1 MARAFSCSRGVP
13 ARLLRSGL
21 RRSALAVVLIVASI
35 PLGAITVSLA
45 NQDIERALKLGRSS
59 EEQRAR
65 FHARYVLPLKGSF
78 AQHIEV
84 ITEFRR
90 YVLKTEERARVG
102 DWMFAQ
108 GTRAAQEALR
118 PSRGRASVLA
128 QIQFDP
134 LNTYSVVPPF
144 VLVVGG
150 NPLIAPIE
158 GHVTPQWSRPTQTRT
173 NRSFAYL
180 VGATVQLDFDAA
192 ALGQS
197 ERPVSL
203 ILDGR
208 EVARVT
214 IDFSV
219 LE

>member
-1 MARAFSCSRGVP
+1 MRV
-13 ARLLRSGL
+13 L
-21 RRSALAVVLIVASI
+21 RRGLLWSVLAVTLIIAPI
-35 PLGAITVSLA
+35 PLGAITVSLT
-45 NQDIERALKLGRSS
+45 NQDIERALKLGRGT

-65 FHARYVLPLKGSF
+65 FHARYVVPLQGSV

-90 YVLKTEERARVG
+90 YVLKTEERARFG

-118 PSRGRASVLA
+118 PSRGRVSIVA
-128 QIQFDP
+128 QLQFNP
-134 LNTYSVVPPF
+134 LNTYTSVPPF

-150 NPLIAPIE
+150 SPQIEPIE
-158 GHVTPQWSRPTQTRT
+158 GHITPLRSLPIQR
-173 NRSFAYL
+173 NREFTYL
-180 VGATVQLDFDAA
+180 VGATLQLDFDAA
-192 ALGQS
+192 SLGQT
-197 ERPVSL
+197 ERPVSV

-214 IDFSV
+214 IDFAT

>member
-1 MARAFSCSRGVP
+1 MRV
-13 ARLLRSGL
+13 L
-21 RRSALAVVLIVASI
+21 RRGLLWSVLAVTLMIAPI
-35 PLGAITVSLA
+35 PLGAITVSLT
-45 NQDIERALKLGRSS
+45 NQDIERALKLGRGT

-65 FHARYVLPLKGSF
+65 FHARYVVPLQGSV

-90 YVLKTEERARVG
+90 YVLKTEERARFG

-118 PSRGRASVLA
+118 PSRGRVSIVA
-128 QIQFDP
+128 QLQFNP
-134 LNTYSVVPPF
+134 LNTYTSVPPF

-150 NPLIAPIE
+150 SPQIEPIE
-158 GHVTPQWSRPTQTRT
+158 GHITPLRSLPTQTRKST
-173 NRSFAYL
+173 YL
-180 VGATVQLDFDAA
+180 VGATLQLDFDAA
-192 ALGQS
+192 SLGQT
-197 ERPVSL
+197 ERPVSV

-214 IDFSV
+214 IDFAT

>member
-1 MARAFSCSRGVP
+1 MRGP
-13 ARLLRSGL
+13 
-21 RRSALAVVLIVASI
+21 RRGFLWSVLAVTLIIAPI
-35 PLGAITVSLA
+35 PLGAITVSLT
-45 NQDIERALKLGRSS
+45 NQDIERALKLGRGT

-65 FHARYVLPLKGSF
+65 FHARYVVPLQGSV

-90 YVLKTEERARVG
+90 YVLKTEERARFG

-118 PSRGRASVLA
+118 PSRGRVWIVA
-128 QIQFDP
+128 QLQFNP
-134 LNTYSVVPPF
+134 LNTYTSVPPF
-144 VLVVGG
+144 VLVVSGT
-150 NPLIAPIE
+150 PQIEPIE
-158 GHVTPQWSRPTQTRT
+158 GHIIPL
-173 NRSFAYL
+173 RSLPIQARKSTYL
-180 VGATVQLDFDAA
+180 VGATLQLDFDAA
-192 ALGQS
+192 SLGQT
-197 ERPVSL
+197 ERPVSV

-214 IDFSV
+214 IDFAT